1 MAKETGRYN
10 FYDKNRTGGSRASVI
25 LSVASILVFLV
36 LTAAAAALG
45 GNAGSWA
52 GGFGFAGFALAFA
65 GMIMGLSSFRTRQGS
80 YTMSKVG
87 TLTGGLMVA
96 VWFLIFC
103 VGLAQ

>member
-1 MAKETGRYN
+1 MAQGTGKYN
-10 FYDKNRTGGSRASVI
+10 FYDGNRAGGSRASVL
-25 LSVASILVFLV
+25 LSVASVLVFLV

-45 GNAGSWA
+45 GNAGSWI
-52 GGFGFAGFALAFA
+52 GGFGFFGFALAFA
-65 GMIMGLSSFRTRQGS
+65 GMITGLGSFRTRQGS